1 VTNSSLG
8 LDPLK
13 LYLTKMHLVRLSKHG
28 NEELRMVIWYQ
39 SLVRCIFFLIRII
52 KFDLINCLRNHIIID
67 FYIVV
72 LGL

>member
-1 VTNSSLG
+1 MTNSSLG

-13 LYLTKMHLVRLSKHG
+13 LYLTKMHLVRLSKHE
-28 NEELRMVIWYQ
+28 NEGLEWSFGTK
-39 SLVRCIFFLIRII
+39 SLVRCVLFLVRIHE
-52 KFDLINCLRNHIIID
+52 FDLINCLRNHIIID